1 MFRTSDDIWWA
12 RIFDRLD
19 EFLHNYPKLPKNSVP
34 ESSRLQDFFKVPN
47 NDVVDGAPIS
57 VSGQILYYKPGGN
70 GIEAAPDDVVRPDI
84 AFVPRPAISAVIS
97 RPPIALGQ
105 SVGEL
110 KQKCLS
116 WITMTAKLY
125 RQGMPAQRWDF
136 GNITKNSRVPVNDS
150 PAIPS
155 TANIIGTN
163 FIIDLYRIQ
172 RIALEAQF
180 EKAKSLRL

>member
-57 VSGQILYYKPGGN
+57 VSGQIRKRIHSSLLLFIEFSISLKSFHIVHYKPGGN
-70 GIEAAPDDVVRPDI
+70 GIEAAPDDVVRPDV

-97 RPPIALGQ
+97 RPPSDTCVYSI
-105 SVGEL
+105 
-110 KQKCLS
+110 
-116 WITMTAKLY
+116 
-125 RQGMPAQRWDF
+125 
-136 GNITKNSRVPVNDS
+136 
-150 PAIPS
+150 
-155 TANIIGTN
+155 
-163 FIIDLYRIQ
+163 
-172 RIALEAQF
+172 
-180 EKAKSLRL
+180 